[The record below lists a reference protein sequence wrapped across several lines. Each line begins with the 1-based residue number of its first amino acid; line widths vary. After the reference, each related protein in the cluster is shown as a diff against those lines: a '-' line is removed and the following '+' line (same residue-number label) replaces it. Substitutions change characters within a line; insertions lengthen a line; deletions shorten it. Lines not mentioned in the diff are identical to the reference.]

1 MSREQLEH
9 LLARVRDELAALEQG
24 GDPAQSRL
32 RELVDDIERQIDDD
46 GDGLTADLKR
56 RIEAFE
62 VQHPRITAI
71 LNDVMVTLSNLGI

>member
-32 RELVDDIERQIDDD
+32 REWSTISNGRSV
-46 GDGLTADLKR
+46 T
-56 RIEAFE
+56 
-62 VQHPRITAI
+62 
-71 LNDVMVTLSNLGI
+71 VMVMV